1 MKHRRSPT
9 NAASP
14 LAASNDPPWRA
25 VFECAGI
32 GMSITDVAGRIVASN
47 RAYQRIVGFTAD
59 ELECLTFVDLTHE
72 DDRAAMAE
80 LRAAMSRGERMQA
93 TVEKRYRHR
102 DGQVVW
108 VRVNTTV
115 LGGDDGEPRML
126 MAMVEDITDRKLAE
140 DAVRLSQAY
149 LADAQRISRTGSWV
163 LNPFTWTLFWSVET
177 YHILGF
183 EPSSAPPT
191 YSQILE
197 RIHPDEASEVDEDVR
212 RGIEEKCDFEGEY
225 RLLRLD
231 GTVLH
236 IHYHGHPVLGP
247 TGDVVS
253 CIGTIADVTALK
265 RAELER
271 NASVSLSRT
280 LSARLV
286 RVQDD
291 ERRRI
296 ARQLHETT
304 AQDLAALKMNLA
316 ALDRSGAV
324 AGDSGREILEESV
337 TLAGRAMEDIR
348 VLSYL
353 LHPPLLD
360 EAGLVSMLRW
370 YTRGFG
376 HRSGITVRLAVSEE
390 FPRLP
395 QEIETTLFRCVQE
408 SLINIHRHA
417 ESASAEIRLA
427 TDVDRVTLEVQD
439 WGRGL
444 PQEMDQRAPEG
455 VGIAG
460 MRERIEQLGGGFALD
475 SGPGGTVIRVQLPL
489 ASEIS

>member
-1 MKHRRSPT
+1 
-9 NAASP
+9 
-14 LAASNDPPWRA
+14 
-25 VFECAGI
+25 
-32 GMSITDVAGRIVASN
+32 MS
-47 RAYQRIVGFTAD
+47 
-59 ELECLTFVDLTHE
+59 
-72 DDRAAMAE
+72 E
-80 LRAAMSRGERMQA
+80 LRAAMSRGDRIQA

-108 VRVNTTV
+108 VRVNTTA
-115 LGGDDGEPRML
+115 LRGDDGKPRML

-140 DAVRLSQAY
+140 DAVRLSEAY

-163 LNPFTWTLFWSVET
+163 LNPFTWTVFWSMEM

-183 EPSSAPPT
+183 DPSAGPPN
-191 YSQILE
+191 YSQILD
-197 RIHPDEASEVDEDVR
+197 RIHTDDVRDVDEEVR
-212 RGIEEKCDFEGEY
+212 RGIEEKRDFEGEY
-225 RLLRLD
+225 RLLQRD
-231 GTVLH
+231 GTVH
-236 IHYHGHPVLGP
+236 YIHFHGHPVLGP
-247 TGDVVS
+247 TGDVIN
-253 CIGTIADVTALK
+253 CIGTIADITARK
-265 RAELER
+265 QAELER
-271 NASVSLSRT
+271 NASLSLSRT

-324 AGDSGREILEESV
+324 AGDSGCEILEESV

-376 HRSGITVRLAVSEE
+376 HRSGITVRLAVTEQ

-395 QEIETTLFRCVQE
+395 QEIETTLFRSVQE

-417 ESASAEIRLA
+417 KSSSAEIRLS
-427 TDVDRVTLEVQD
+427 TGGDRVLLEVQD

-444 PQEMDQRAPEG
+444 PQEMDKRAPEG

-460 MRERIEQLGGGFALD
+460 MRERIEQLGGAFAIE
-475 SGPGGTVIRVQLPL
+475 SGPGGTVVRVQLPL
-489 ASEIS
+489 PSEIL